1 MKSSVFKK
9 FFAGIAVVAMGVFFS
24 AGVSMAAGGDL
35 EISGFVDASYLDTEY
50 GASTFTLDQVEIDLE
65 KKLDDKLS
73 LRADIEY
80 VNATDPT
87 TSDVL
92 IEQGYITYA
101 LDAGTGVDITV
112 GKFNAPIGFE
122 LLDAPDMYQFSHA
135 LVFDHGLPTNL
146 TGVMGGYKFNDQ
158 VDAVA
163 YVVNGWDNN
172 TDSNSTKTI
181 GGRVGI
187 AAMEG
192 VSVGLSYITGP
203 EGTNNN
209 DKRTVFDI
217 DVTVTTIENL
227 TLGFEFNSG
236 EEDNAGDGVT
246 DSEWTGYLLMGH
258 YDFNDIYGLTVRY
271 DVFDD
276 KGGARLNDGDT
287 LKEEQT
293 AITIAPTFVLGE
305 NAGMLIEYRLLES
318 DQKVFAG
325 GAEDSQSSVAVEF
338 TYKF

>member
-1 MKSSVFKK
+1 VKRLVLKK

-24 AGVSMAAGGDL
+24 AGAVTAGDL
-35 EISGFVDASYLDTEY
+35 EISGFVDASYVDTEY
-50 GASTFTLDQVEIDLE
+50 GASTFGIDQVEIDFE
-65 KKLDDKLS
+65 KKLDEKVS

-80 VNATDPT
+80 VNATDPA

-92 IEQGYITYA
+92 IEQGYLTYA
-101 LDAGTGVDITV
+101 LDVANGIDITI

-122 LLDAPDMYQFSHA
+122 LLDAPDMYQYSHA
-135 LVFDHGLPTNL
+135 NVFNFGIPTNL
-146 TGVMGGYKFNDQ
+146 TGVMGAYKINDQ
-158 VDAVA
+158 VDAVL

-181 GGRVGI
+181 GGRIGI

-192 VSVGLSYITGP
+192 VDVGLSYITGP
-203 EGTNNN
+203 EGTNND
-209 DKRTVFDI
+209 DKRSVFDI
-217 DVTVTTIENL
+217 DATITLVDNL
-227 TLGFEFNSG
+227 IIGIELNFG
-236 EEDNAGDGVT
+236 EEDKASLVT
-246 DSEWTGYLLMGH
+246 VGNDAEWTAYLLMGH

-276 KGGARLNDGDT
+276 EDGARLGNSV
-287 LKEEQT
+287 KEEQK

-305 NAGMLIEYRLLES
+305 NAGMLIEYQLLES
-318 DQKVFAG
+318 DKNVFAG
-325 GAEDSQSSVAVEF
+325 NSQDSQTTIAVEF

>member
-1 MKSSVFKK
+1 
-9 FFAGIAVVAMGVFFS
+9 MGVVFS
-24 AGVSMAAGGDL
+24 PGVSGAAEDTAL
-35 EISGFVDASYLDTEY
+35 KISGFVDVSYSDAEY

-65 KKLDDKLS
+65 KKLDEKVS

-80 VNATDPT
+80 TPTNATDYGIA
-87 TSDVL
+87 L
-92 IEQGYITYA
+92 EQGYLTYA
-101 LDAGTGVDITV
+101 LDVANGVDITI

-122 LLDAPDMYQFSHA
+122 LLDAPDMYQYSHA
-135 LVFDHGLPTNL
+135 LVFDNGLPTNL
-146 TGVMGGYKFNDQ
+146 TGVMGAYTINDQ
-158 VDAVA
+158 VDVVA

-187 AAMEG
+187 AVMDG
-192 VSVGLSYITGP
+192 VSLGLSYITGP

-217 DVTVTTIENL
+217 DATVTTIENL

-236 EEDNAGDGVT
+236 EEDNVGDATT
-246 DSEWTGYLLMGH
+246 DSEWTAYLLMAH
-258 YDFNDIYGLTVRY
+258 YDFNDTYGVTVRY

-276 KGGARLNDGDT
+276 EGGARLNDGDG
-287 LKEEQT
+287 LKEEQK
-293 AITIAPTFVLGE
+293 AITIAGTAVLGE
-305 NAGMLIEYRLLES
+305 SAGMLVEYRNLES

-325 GAEDSQSSVAVEF
+325 NTQDSESTIAVEF
-338 TYKF
+338 TYSF

>member
-9 FFAGIAVVAMGVFFS
+9 FFAGIAVVAMVVFFS
-24 AGVSMAAGGDL
+24 AGASMAGDL
-35 EISGFVDASYLDTEY
+35 EISGFVDASYSDGEWS
-50 GASTFTLDQVEIDLE
+50 ASTFGIDQVEIDLE

-73 LRADIEY
+73 LRADLEY
-80 VNATDPT
+80 VNGASGDF
-87 TSDVL
+87 DNI

-101 LDAGTGVDITV
+101 LDAGTGVDITI

-271 DVFDD
+271 DFFDD
-276 KGGARLNDGDT
+276 KGGARLNDGDS

-305 NAGMLIEYRLLES
+305 NAGMLVEYRLLES

-325 GAEDSQSSVAVEF
+325 GTEDSQSTIAVEF
-338 TYKF
+338 TYTF